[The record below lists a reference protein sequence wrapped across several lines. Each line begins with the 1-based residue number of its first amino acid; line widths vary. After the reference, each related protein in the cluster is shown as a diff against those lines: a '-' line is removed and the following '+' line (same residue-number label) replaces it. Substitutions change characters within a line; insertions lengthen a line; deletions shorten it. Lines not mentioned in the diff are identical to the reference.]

1 MSTTPAKITLRS
13 SDGELFEVDEAVAV
27 QSQAIK
33 HLIDDQCA
41 DNVVPLPNVTGPI
54 LAKVIQY
61 CKKHAEAGDTND
73 GDAKPADESLTN
85 WDADFINV
93 DQVTLVDLILVNLSL
108 PLQKPSS
115 FSFPLSVVFFFFFD
129 DSFFGLFWNCVSVNC
144 VLDGHLIS
152 LL

>member
-1 MSTTPAKITLRS
+1 MSTAPAKIRLRS

-41 DNVVPLPNVTGPI
+41 DSVVPLPNVTGPI

-61 CKKHAEAGDTND
+61 CKKHVDAGDTND
-73 GDAKPADESLTN
+73 GHAKPADESLAN

-108 PLQKPSS
+108 FLQKP
-115 FSFPLSVVFFFFFD
+115 
-129 DSFFGLFWNCVSVNC
+129 
-144 VLDGHLIS
+144 
-152 LL
+152 